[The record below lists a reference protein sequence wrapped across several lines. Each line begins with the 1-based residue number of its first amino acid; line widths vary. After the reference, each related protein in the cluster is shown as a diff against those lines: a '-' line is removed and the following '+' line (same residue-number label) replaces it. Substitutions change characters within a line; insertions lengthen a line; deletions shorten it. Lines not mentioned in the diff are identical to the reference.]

1 MKVLI
6 SKDKNKKEFRH
17 PLLKIVYEDAY
28 IIVVEKKEGLLSVG
42 TERQKER
49 TAQHILSEYVSRSGT
64 RKPHLRGSSPRPGYF
79 GINDV
84 CQRRKDTIHV
94 A

>member
-28 IIVVEKKEGLLSVG
+28 IIVVEKKKAYSLLAPTG
-42 TERQKER
+42 RR
-49 TAQHILSEYVSRSGT
+49 NAQHSIS
-64 RKPHLRGSSPRPGYF
+64 
-79 GINDV
+79 
-84 CQRRKDTIHV
+84 
-94 A
+94 